1 MIYVRLKVDSTDSTF
16 AWARVFA
23 LIITH
28 FNHAYAINTLFNF
41 VFDIFPF
48 AAAFC
53 NFYVCI
59 LNYFILIFIY
69 LCIHVKFIVKF
80 LPVHVIHVI
89 KK

>member
-1 MIYVRLKVDSTDSTF
+1 MGKSLR
-16 AWARVFA
+16 
-23 LIITH
+23 IITH

-59 LNYFILIFIY
+59 LNYFILIFY
-69 LCIHVKFIVKF
+69 TCVYMLLCCEVSACTCNN
-80 LPVHVIHVI
+80 
-89 KK
+89 KKMILVSK